1 MSEKSITFLSNRGA
15 GLNADMNLL
24 EKNLVN
30 MINQNDFSS
39 RFFLKNE
46 RRKNP
51 MARQGIELA
60 RKEFCRELA
69 NVVCADASLAK
80 GMRFQEGVRILLAS
94 PYDYQFKNEMNLRK
108 RGKRGTGWKTFRRF
122 THVVPGS
129 PFTARLMREGYYLE
143 NTELLEGICLP
154 FVWEMNV
161 PERQKAVGEE
171 IGFYFPA
178 VGEKKVLALLLNREK
193 ESRRN
198 FLKNFDLKSFLDY
211 LGEEWFVFT
220 NVEELMENSYTLGAK
235 YKNSFGYVKRIM
247 SEQDILYVADA
258 MVTNNGRYA
267 SCFASRH
274 KPLYCLKYRGSYF
287 EKYIKTTHPAMYL
300 RNFRELM
307 QADFS
312 VEGVPEGQREFDQ
325 LFSYPELKCPYDA
338 IGALLRREEP
348 L

>member
-15 GLNADMNLL
+15 GLNSDMNLL

-30 MINQNDFSS
+30 MMDQDSFSS

-60 RKEFCRELA
+60 KKEFCRELA

-80 GMRFQEGVRILLAS
+80 GMKFQEGVRILLAS
-94 PYDYQFKNEMNLRK
+94 PYDYQFKNGMRLKRK
-108 RGKRGTGWKTFRRF
+108 GKQGAGWKTFRRF

-129 PFTARLMREGYYLE
+129 PFTAQLMRDGYYME
-143 NTELLEGICLP
+143 RTELLEGICLP
-154 FVWEMNV
+154 FVWEINN
-161 PERQKAVGEE
+161 PERQREVGEE
-171 IGFYFPA
+171 IRFYFPA

-198 FLKNFDLKSFLDY
+198 FLKSFDLKAFLDY

-220 NVEELMENSYTLGAK
+220 NVEELMEHSYILSAK
-235 YKNSFGYVKRIM
+235 YRDSFGYVKRIM

-267 SCFASRH
+267 SYFASRH

-287 EKYIKTTHPAMYL
+287 EKYMKTTHPAMYL

-312 VEGVPEGQREFDQ
+312 GEGVPARQREFDR
-325 LFSYPELKCPYDA
+325 LFAYPELKCPYDA
-338 IGALLRREEP
+338 IGALLRENY
-348 L
+348 